1 MKKIIITLAAA
12 FIALSASAQVGIIA
26 GLTSSQSDL
35 KTALAEVK
43 SVNQYH
49 VGVAYH
55 QDLMMGFSI
64 QPAIIYNMKGTE
76 IANIATITDANI
88 DYKTGYLEVPVQIQ
102 WGIDLAV
109 AKPFVFAEPFIG
121 YAINNIS
128 EAGKTQNTNWDNIKS
143 RFEYGVGLGA
153 GVDVLKHLQVSVRY
167 FWNLGNIYGSDISI
181 GGVTKTTGES
191 KCTGIMASAAIF
203 F

>member
-181 GGVTKTTGES
+181 GGVTKTIGES

>member
-167 FWNLGNIYGSDISI
+167 FWNLGNIYGSDITI
-181 GGVTKTTGES
+181 GNVTKTIGES